1 MIILDGAALVNMLK
15 PVGCKIFDDYAA
27 KVFLPYIGKQL
38 ERADRVDIV
47 WNQYLQNS
55 WKSETK
61 MPQKRIKHR
70 VEWNTSLPGNWQQ
83 FLRLDANKQELFT
96 FLARHT
102 TRTQNLADGKQ
113 LVNK

>member
-1 MIILDGAALVNMLK
+1 VIILDGAALVNMLK

-55 WKSETK
+55 WKSETRK
-61 MPQKRIKHR
+61 CRRKGSNTG
-70 VEWNTSLPGNWQQ
+70 WNGTLAYLATGSSFSYSMQTSRNCLHFW
-83 FLRLDANKQELFT
+83 LD
-96 FLARHT
+96 
-102 TRTQNLADGKQ
+102 TRRERRT
-113 LVNK
+113 